1 MSDQIK
7 QDILELIR
15 SREVSSRSREVYKE
29 ENTKIQKDTSRRDRE
44 DVDGVK
50 ISTRSAFEPEA
61 VASTSL
67 AFVSDKVSLESVTSS
82 LEDSGNVISPRDVF
96 SRYSGISVQHVRTD
110 KGVKIAITLQK
121 PEWCAEG
128 ACQMA
133 TAELKRYDRL
143 REIKARADDSEHFA
157 EYLKNAK
164 IDLQEAANRDVCM
177 GRLHQRGRR
186 SQWLYDTLI
195 VAFFDGKKMERV
207 MLYLEG
213 EEHIIELDQEL
224 SESQQKFYLSQG
236 RMGDIVSAK
245 KVPRLDDLPLVKF
258 GND

>member
-1 MSDQIK
+1 MTDQIK
-7 QDILELIR
+7 QDILQLIR
-15 SREVSSRSREVYKE
+15 SREVSSRPREVYKE
-29 ENTKIQKDTSRRDRE
+29 ENTKIQNYTSRLDRE

-50 ISTRSAFEPEA
+50 VSSETCLLAQRQASVP
-61 VASTSL
+61 VATSIEVVPL
-67 AFVSDKVSLESVTSS
+67 AGTSCQERGVSNH
-82 LEDSGNVISPRDVF
+82 GPREHI

-121 PEWCAEG
+121 PEWQSEG

-164 IDLQEAANRDVCM
+164 MDLQEAANRDVCM

-195 VAFFDGKKMERV
+195 IAFFSGDRMERV

-213 EEHIIELDQEL
+213 EEHIIEMDQEL
-224 SESQQKFYLSQG
+224 SESQQKFYLAQG
-236 RMGDIVSAK
+236 RMGDIVSAQR
-245 KVPRLDDLPLVKF
+245 VPRLDDLPLVKF
-258 GND
+258 GNE

>member
-1 MSDQIK
+1 MSEQIK
-7 QDILELIR
+7 QDILDLLR

-29 ENTKIQKDTSRRDRE
+29 ENTKIQKDTSRRNRE

-50 ISTRSAFEPEA
+50 VSTRPAFEPEA
-61 VASTSL
+61 NASTSL
-67 AFVSDKVSLESVTSS
+67 AFVSDKVSLESATSS
-82 LEDSGNVISPRDVF
+82 PGESGSVISPRELT

-110 KGVKIAITLQK
+110 KGVKVAITLQK
-121 PEWCAEG
+121 PEWQEQG

-143 REIKARADDSEHFA
+143 REIRAREDDSEQFA
-157 EYLKNAK
+157 SYLKNAK
-164 IDLQEAANRDVCM
+164 LDLQEAASKSVCM

-186 SQWLYDTLI
+186 SAWLYDTLI
-195 VAFFDGKKMERV
+195 VAFFEGTKMERV

-213 EEHIIELDQEL
+213 EEHIVELDQEL
-224 SESQQKFYLSQG
+224 SETQQKFYLAQG
-236 RMGDIVSAK
+236 RIGDIVSAK

-258 GND
+258 GNE